1 MARVPAGF
9 FPGLPAGIRTTSGE
23 SMVERKSQ
31 LESLGNTLFTEFTR
45 VRLQREQL
53 VEDQWLT
60 DERQYRGIID
70 PEIEAKIKP
79 ERSKAVH
86 RLTKVKVDTIKS
98 RLMKLIF
105 PANGSKNWT
114 IKQTPYPEV
123 HPVILENALREAIAA
138 GKLSPEGVTA
148 AARDK
153 IKFDLAVQARNLMEA
168 QMADHLAEGEM
179 SYQEQCGKVVFQG
192 VKLGTGVLKGPLPER
207 RPVRRYA
214 PQQTEEGAVQWV
226 RVNATELEYHP
237 HREWVS
243 TWLIYPDMADTD
255 IRRARFVWQAHL
267 MGKEEVLDLAKKP
280 GFEAELIRE
289 YLTSN
294 PEGDATPYNFEQD
307 LRQMGSK
314 EVPLEFRE
322 RYRVLERWGYLTDEQ
337 LQSAG
342 VTVPE
347 GLRGSDLVACV
358 WLLGSTAVKVVLA
371 KSGQRRL
378 PYYFFNVVEDDATIF
393 PEGVPHIM
401 RHPAR
406 IINAALRM
414 CLDNAGIA
422 AGPIIGMNNS
432 ALNRQLN
439 PDPQNLYGGRIYF
452 FDDARDMQECM
463 QVWNLDSHSTELM
476 NLIKF
481 MSDFADETT
490 SPRFMQGDGR
500 VKGAGETASGLSML
514 MGAANV
520 NLGDLVLFFD
530 QQLTQPFITALYDW
544 EMQFNPRSE
553 IKGDYSVL
561 AIGSASLVAKEVQA
575 QQLLSFAQTTADPRY
590 AGRVKDDVMLR
601 KISQS
606 MDIDADELV
615 RTEEEY
621 QEWQM
626 AQAVLAAKAQ
636 LMAVVETMEAKGIPA
651 RQVLEQALV
660 QSMGGLQQV
669 AGQTPGGVQ

>member
-1 MARVPAGF
+1 MA
-9 FPGLPAGIRTTSGE
+9 
-23 SMVERKSQ
+23 ERKSQ

-45 VRLQREQL
+45 VRQQRENL
-53 VEDQWLT
+53 VEERWLT

-70 PEIEAKIKP
+70 PEIEKNLKP
-79 ERSKAVH
+79 GRSKAVH

-123 HPVILENALREAIAA
+123 HPVILENAVREAISA
-138 GKLSPEGVTA
+138 GKLSPEGVTT

-179 SYQEQCGKVVFQG
+179 GYQEQCGKVVFQA

-207 RPVRRYA
+207 RPVQRYA
-214 PQQTEEGAVQWV
+214 PQQTEDGSVQWT

-243 TWLIYPDMADTD
+243 TWLVYPDMADTD

-267 MGKEEVLDLAKKP
+267 MAKEDVQDLAKKP

-289 YLTSN
+289 YLASN
-294 PEGDATPYNFEQD
+294 PEGDAVPYNFETD

-337 LQSAG
+337 LRAAG
-342 VTVPE
+342 VDVPE

-378 PYYFFNVVEDDATIF
+378 PYYFYNVVEDDATIL

-406 IINAALRM
+406 IIDAALRM
-414 CLDNAGIA
+414 TLDNAGVT

-439 PDPQNLYGGRIYF
+439 PDPENLYGGRVYF

-463 QVWNLDSHSTELM
+463 QVWNIDSHSTELM

-481 MSDFADETT
+481 VSDFADETT

-530 QQLTQPFITALYDW
+530 QQITSPFITALYDW

-553 IKGDYSVL
+553 IKGDFSVL
-561 AIGSASLVAKEVQA
+561 AVGSASLVAKEVQA
-575 QQLLSFAQTTADPRY
+575 QQLLGFAQTTADPRY
-590 AGRVKDDVMLR
+590 AGRVKDDVMIR

-621 QEWQM
+621 QQWQNQ
-626 AQAVLAAKAQ
+626 QAVLAAKAQ
-636 LMAVVETMEAKGIPA
+636 LQAVVETMESKGIPA
-651 RQVLEQALV
+651 RQVLEQALM
-660 QSMGGLQQV
+660 QAMGAMQQG
-669 AGQTPGGVQ
+669 AGQLPGGVQ